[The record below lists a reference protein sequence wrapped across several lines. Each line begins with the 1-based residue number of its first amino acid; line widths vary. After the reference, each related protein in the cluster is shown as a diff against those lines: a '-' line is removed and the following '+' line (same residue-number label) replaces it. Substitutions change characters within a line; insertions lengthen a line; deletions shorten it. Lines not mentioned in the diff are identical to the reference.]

1 MLDLVFHQ
9 TSGISSIQR
18 KFLSDCIVQVQKFPK
33 CLRCSAFN
41 TTVIITCPLHTYRV
55 EVRKGQK
62 LLPHPKD
69 HYHLQL
75 IYVCAGATLGWTGT
89 QIHFFQLLNH
99 KRFHK
104 LALVSFLHLQ
114 KISIFAKFGGC
125 GTKTKLATP
134 ISIFNFSRAWQSYF
148 LS

>member
-1 MLDLVFHQ
+1 MKSPYIFLV
-9 TSGISSIQR
+9 
-18 KFLSDCIVQVQKFPK
+18 LV
-33 CLRCSAFN
+33 
-41 TTVIITCPLHTYRV
+41 
-55 EVRKGQK
+55 
-62 LLPHPKD
+62 LLG
-69 HYHLQL
+69 
-75 IYVCAGATLGWTGT
+75 IYVISYSHDTPGATLGWTGT

>member
-1 MLDLVFHQ
+1 MIVDLV
-9 TSGISSIQR
+9 TSSKI
-18 KFLSDCIVQVQKFPK
+18 
-33 CLRCSAFN
+33 AA
-41 TTVIITCPLHTYRV
+41 VITEGSFDEDFVHKQFVYS
-55 EVRKGQK
+55 
-62 LLPHPKD
+62 
-69 HYHLQL
+69 
-75 IYVCAGATLGWTGT
+75 GATLGWTGT